1 MMQQV
6 MERATELVQ
15 MKLAVVERYE
25 DWQLWLDEVNG
36 IDEWVKM
43 SAYYAPRNVQET
55 PVIDEVVEAESKQNI
70 VIPPQVPVEPV
81 RKQRYAYTFQ
91 RGLKGGSLLEWS
103 GSHISE
109 RDVRDWNLEHGME
122 VRVRIER
129 QDDQKTLCRIEAVVS
144 TERMKENPE
153 RVVFEQAIV
162 KAHGIIEET
171 VNGPLQDE
179 AGKPFHYVVPVEDM
193 RYFRLEAGQLVDL
206 VMWRGRKESLTIVWK
221 HQFTY
226 EKPVVNEL
234 SDRPTKV
241 KQLVEKTPVTAKK
254 SDRYA
259 RKMKR
264 QTVPKPKKAQ
274 RRIRVQK
281 ERKIEPIV
289 TTAVPGQLM
298 DFVDKTPL
306 DFTRFTGMRLVI
318 VGNEQQTAVYREFFA
333 PTGIELIHLAG
344 DAQSAKKIACLS
356 KKTDAIVVVTSRVS
370 HAASA
375 HVIAQA
381 KKHGIPF
388 AMERLDGRRSLYT
401 ACERQLERAWLKQ
414 QQDGK
419 LLKKE

>member
-43 SAYYAPRNVQET
+43 SAYYAPRDVQET
-55 PVIDEVVEAESKQNI
+55 PVIDEVVEEEPKQTI

-109 RDVRDWNLEHGME
+109 RDVRDWNLEHDME
-122 VRVRIER
+122 VRVRVDR
-129 QDDQKTLCRIEAVVS
+129 QDDQKTMCRIEAVVS
-144 TERMKENPE
+144 TERMKENSE

-179 AGKPFHYVVPVEDM
+179 AGKPFYYVVPVEDM

-206 VMWRGRKESLTIVWK
+206 VMWRGRKDTLTIAWK

-226 EKPVVNEL
+226 EEPVVAE
-234 SDRPTKV
+234 SPRRIVEMETQKSEPSAAPV
-241 KQLVEKTPVTAKK
+241 KT
-254 SDRYA
+254 DRYA
-259 RKMKR
+259 RRMKR
-264 QTVPKPKKAQ
+264 QVTPKPSKTK
-274 RRIRVQK
+274 RRARIQK

-298 DFVDKTPL
+298 DFVDKTSL

-344 DAQSAKKIACLS
+344 DAQSAKKIACLA

-401 ACERQLERAWLKQ
+401 ACERQLERAWLNQ
-414 QQDGK
+414 QRDGK

>member
-43 SAYYAPRNVQET
+43 SAYYAPRHVQET
-55 PVIDEVVEAESKQNI
+55 TFVDEVVGVMPEQTIE
-70 VIPPQVPVEPV
+70 VPSQTSIEPV
-81 RKQRYAYTFQ
+81 RKLRYAYTFQ

-122 VRVRIER
+122 VRVRVDR
-129 QDDQKTLCRIEAVVS
+129 QDDQKTVCRIEAVVS

-162 KAHGIIEET
+162 KVHGIVEET

-179 AGKPFHYVVPVEDM
+179 AGKPFYYVVPVEDM

-226 EKPVVNEL
+226 EKPVVNEP
-234 SDRPTKV
+234 SDRPIKLE
-241 KQLVEKTPVTAKK
+241 QLVEKVTVTAKK

-264 QTVPKPKKAQ
+264 QTAPKPKKAQ

-344 DAQSAKKIACLS
+344 DAQSAKKIACLA

-381 KKHGIPF
+381 KKHSIPF

>member
-6 MERATELVQ
+6 IERATELIQ

-36 IDEWVKM
+36 IDEWVQM
-43 SAYYAPRNVQET
+43 SAYYAPRDVQET
-55 PVIDEVVEAESKQNI
+55 PTIDEVGELKKQI
-70 VIPPQVPVEPV
+70 DVMPPQVPVEPV
-81 RKQRYAYTFQ
+81 HKQRYAYTFQ
-91 RGLKGGSLLEWS
+91 RGLKGGTLLEWS

-122 VRVRIER
+122 VRVRMER
-129 QDDQKTLCRIEAVVS
+129 EDDHKTICRIEAVVS
-144 TERMKENPE
+144 TERMRENPE
-153 RVVFEQAIV
+153 RLVFEQAIV
-162 KAHGIIEET
+162 KAHGIIERT
-171 VNGPLQDE
+171 VDGPLQNE
-179 AGKPFHYVVPVEDM
+179 SGKPFYYVVPVEDM

-206 VMWRGRKESLTIVWK
+206 VMWRGRQDTLTIAWK
-221 HQFTY
+221 HPFTY
-226 EKPVVNEL
+226 EEPVVHEPSTCRL
-234 SDRPTKV
+234 PEVEQPGV
-241 KQLVEKTPVTAKK
+241 KPPVTPKK
-254 SDRYA
+254 SNRYT

-264 QTVPKPKKAQ
+264 QETPKPKKRQ
-274 RRIRVQK
+274 RRVRIQK
-281 ERKIEPIV
+281 ERLIEPIV

-306 DFTRFTGMRLVI
+306 DFTRFKGMRLVI

-344 DAQSAKKIACLS
+344 DAQSAKKIACLA

-381 KKHGIPF
+381 KKHHIPF

-401 ACERQLERAWLKQ
+401 ACERQLERAWLNQ
-414 QQDGK
+414 QRDGK

>member
-6 MERATELVQ
+6 LERATELVQ

-43 SAYYAPRNVQET
+43 SAYYAPRDVQET
-55 PVIDEVVEAESKQNI
+55 PVIDEVLELEKQTS
-70 VIPPQVPVEPV
+70 VMPQQVPVEPV

-91 RGLKGGSLLEWS
+91 RGLKGGTLLEWS
-103 GSHISE
+103 GSYISE
-109 RDVRDWNLEHGME
+109 RDVREWNLEHGME
-122 VRVRIER
+122 VRVRVER
-129 QDDQKTLCRIEAVVS
+129 QDDQKTMCRVEAVVS
-144 TERMKENPE
+144 TERMRENPE

-162 KAHGIIEET
+162 KAHGIVEET

-179 AGKPFHYVVPVEDM
+179 AGKSFYYVVPVEDM

-226 EKPVVNEL
+226 EKPVVNEP
-234 SDRPTKV
+234 SDRPV
-241 KQLVEKTPVTAKK
+241 KEEQLVEKAPVTAKK

-274 RRIRVQK
+274 RRIRIQK

-306 DFTRFTGMRLVI
+306 DFTRFKGMRLVI

-344 DAQSAKKIACLS
+344 DAQSAKKIACLA

-401 ACERQLERAWLKQ
+401 ACERQLERAWLKE

>member
-6 MERATELVQ
+6 LERATELVQ

-43 SAYYAPRNVQET
+43 SAYYAPRDVQET
-55 PVIDEVVEAESKQNI
+55 PVIDEVMELEKQTI
-70 VIPPQVPVEPV
+70 VMPPQVPIEPV

-91 RGLKGGSLLEWS
+91 RGLKGGTLLEWS

-122 VRVRIER
+122 VRVRVDR
-129 QDDQKTLCRIEAVVS
+129 QDDQKTICRIEAVVS
-144 TERMKENPE
+144 TERMRKNPE

-179 AGKPFHYVVPVEDM
+179 SGRSFYYVVPVEDM

-206 VMWRGRKESLTIVWK
+206 VMWRERKDTLTIAWK
-221 HQFTY
+221 HPFTY
-226 EKPVVNEL
+226 EEPIVNASSNRRSEVEQPVVKA
-234 SDRPTKV
+234 S
-241 KQLVEKTPVTAKK
+241 VTTKK
-254 SDRYA
+254 SNRYA

-264 QTVPKPKKAQ
+264 QPVPKAKKAQ
-274 RRIRVQK
+274 RRVRMPK
-281 ERKIEPIV
+281 ERTIEPIV

-344 DAQSAKKIACLS
+344 DAQSAKKIACLA

-401 ACERQLERAWLKQ
+401 ACERQLERAWLNQ
-414 QQDGK
+414 QRDGK